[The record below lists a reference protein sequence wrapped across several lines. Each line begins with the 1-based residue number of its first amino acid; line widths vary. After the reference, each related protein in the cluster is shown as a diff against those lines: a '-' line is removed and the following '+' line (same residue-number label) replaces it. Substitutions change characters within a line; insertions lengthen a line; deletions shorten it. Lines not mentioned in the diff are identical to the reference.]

1 MQRPKLFLRC
11 TLFTALP
18 IHPVPSPVTVIAIS
32 HNRQPGYVRDGTS
45 TLPQSPGLQSV
56 RLSWSQVPYS
66 IFSVSHT
73 RARARA
79 HTHMNLRNVCFA
91 AVVVV
96 VPKGGHGVI
105 KQVNTSPKFTQR
117 NGSLAAGPL
126 VSVKRDICCLCFPD
140 LIGIWKLMKWF

>member
-1 MQRPKLFLRC
+1 MCGMVPQPFPKAQACRVLDSAGVKCL
-11 TLFTALP
+11 TLFSLC
-18 IHPVPSPVTVIAIS
+18 
-32 HNRQPGYVRDGTS
+32 
-45 TLPQSPGLQSV
+45 
-56 RLSWSQVPYS
+56 
-66 IFSVSHT
+66 
-73 RARARA
+73 A